1 MEVSVRIDAP
11 SLSALGTDL
20 ANLHPGH
27 LFYSL
32 WVWFPQSC
40 ISKKAASGLE
50 LESPDPGTSLPLCH
64 LPLLCTSVYITELIA
79 ILYSRSVPKALN
91 KHLNM

>member
-1 MEVSVRIDAP
+1 MEV
-11 SLSALGTDL
+11 SALGTDL
-20 ANLHPGH
+20 AYLYPGH

-50 LESPDPGTSLPLCH
+50 LEPPDPGTALPLCH
-64 LPLLCTSVYITELIA
+64 LPLLFTSVYITELIA
-79 ILYSRSVPKALN
+79 ILYSRSIPKTLN
-91 KHLNM
+91 KRLNM